1 MKRIGNPRI
10 LKFAAAALPDPM
22 TLLTSL
28 YDASLPLERDAL
40 QLALELA
47 DPRSDERLLDVATG
61 TGALLRELARRDV
74 QPTRM
79 LVIDRSR
86 RMLTRPA
93 KRPHPW
99 LLPARDSSR
108 LA

>member
-22 TLLTSL
+22 TLLTRLS
-28 YDASLPLERDAL
+28 DAALPLERDAL

-61 TGALLRELARRDV
+61 TGALLRELTRRDV
-74 QPTRM
+74 QPALM
-79 LVIDRSR
+79 FGIDRSR
-86 RMLTRPA
+86 WMSDGEARLPRPRMMAVGRVM
-93 KRPHPW
+93 
-99 LLPARDSSR
+99 
-108 LA
+108 